1 MTLNDNEI
9 IQKIL
14 SGNRQAERL
23 LYDNYRQFW
32 FRLCLRYGRNKTEA
46 EDILQEGL
54 LYIFRDLKQ
63 FNADRGQFKSW
74 SARVLVNAALRYLK
88 KNQWQQSFAD
98 LEVITSEATIN
109 NDILERI
116 SAKELTQVIQKLPSG
131 YRVVFNMYAIE
142 GFSHREIAEH
152 LNISI
157 STSKSQLFKARRAL
171 KQHLEVLFA

>member
-1 MTLNDNEI
+1 M
-9 IQKIL
+9 
-14 SGNRQAERL
+14 
-23 LYDNYRQFW
+23 
-32 FRLCLRYGRNKTEA
+32 CLRYGRNKTEA